1 MILEN
6 EIKALA
12 RIYGVPTSTIERDY
26 TQNWLLAYLPQMAL
40 KGGTGLQKCYFKSYR
55 FSDDLDFTALK
66 RITLE
71 KMKDQITNTIDKLNN
86 ESGISFSEQIQAGAV
101 ENGYLFVIYFRI
113 LRKTGN
119 HLKIKLD
126 ITKKENEHIMSPLQQ
141 RTVLQT
147 YSDELDIQTTVYSL
161 EEMFAEKTRALF
173 ERTRPRDLYDIWYLS
188 KKTTLDSVLFQ
199 KKCEFKHL
207 MIDINDVISRKT
219 KFENA
224 WNNSLKHQ
232 LKDLPDIKIVFADVI
247 AFLKTNATKN

>member
-1 MILEN
+1 MIPEN

-12 RIYGVPTSTIERDY
+12 RTYGVPTSTIERDY

-40 KGGTGLQKCYFKSYR
+40 KGGTGLQKCYFQSYR

-66 RITLE
+66 MITLE
-71 KMKDQITNTIDKLNN
+71 KMKDQITNTIDKVNN
-86 ESGISFSEQIQAGAV
+86 ESGINFSERIHAEEV
-101 ENGYLFVIYFRI
+101 ENGYLVVIYFRI

-119 HLKIKLD
+119 PLKIKLD
-126 ITKKENEHIMSPLQQ
+126 ITKKENEYIMTPLQQ
-141 RTVLQT
+141 KTILQT
-147 YSDELDIQTTVYSL
+147 YSDDLNIHTTVYSL

-188 KKTTLDSVLFQ
+188 KKTTLNSFLLNE
-199 KKCEFKHL
+199 KCEFKHL
-207 MIDINDVISRKT
+207 VVDINDVISRKT

-224 WNNSLKHQ
+224 WNNSLQHQ

-247 AFLKTNATKN
+247 AFLKKNTTKN